1 MQFPYG
7 EIKMWENKFSHVAR
21 ELRAS
26 EIRELLKVT
35 QMPDIISFAGGLPNP
50 SSFPVEIIRDITVK
64 LLERYGD
71 KMLQYGSTEG
81 VNSFRGTLVEYYM
94 KNKGFKNIER
104 DNILITSGSQEGLYL
119 LGKTLIDPGD
129 IIVVEA
135 PTYVGALTAFR
146 TFKPHYVQIE
156 MDSEGMNIDLLERKL
171 RELKRDGKK
180 PKFIYTIP
188 TFQNPAGVT
197 MSLERRKRLI
207 ELAKEYDVLVVE
219 DSPYEELRFSGEPV
233 PQLKALD
240 SEGYVLYLGTL
251 SKVLSPGMRIAFMIG
266 DKELIHKAVLAK
278 QGVDLCTSPFV
289 QYIAEEYIKGGY
301 MSSHIPKIIK
311 LYKEKRDIMLN
322 SLEDYFPDGVKW
334 TRPDGGMFLWVT
346 LPKHLDAEKLLPK
359 AIENKVVY
367 VIGAAF
373 YPNRDHKN
381 TMRLN
386 FTYPTNEEIEEGIKR
401 LAKVIKEA
409 I

>member
-1 MQFPYG
+1 
-7 EIKMWENKFSHVAR
+7 MWEEEFS
-21 ELRAS
+21 ELAKRLKAS

-35 QMPDIISFAGGLPNP
+35 QMPDIISLAGGLPNP
-50 SSFPVEIIRDITVK
+50 KSFPVEIIKEITTK
-64 LLERYGD
+64 LLDSYGE

-81 VNSFRGTLVEYYM
+81 VNSFREALANYYNENYSFGIG
-94 KNKGFKNIER
+94 K
-104 DNILITSGSQEGLYL
+104 DNVLITVGSQEGLYL
-119 LGKTLIDPGD
+119 LGKIFLNPGD
-129 IIVVEA
+129 TVVVEA
-135 PTYVGALTAFR
+135 PTYVGAITAFQS
-146 TFKPHYVQIE
+146 FYPNYVQVE
-156 MDSEGMNIDLLERKL
+156 MDDEGMNIDILEKKL
-171 RELKRDGKK
+171 KELVREGKK

-197 MSLERRKRLI
+197 MSLERRKRLL
-207 ELAKEYDVLVVE
+207 ELAKEYNILVVE
-219 DSPYEELRFSGEPV
+219 DSPYEELRFSGEKV

-240 SEGYVLYLGTL
+240 KEGYVLYIGTL

-266 DKELIHKAVLAK
+266 NEEIIQKAVLAK
-278 QGVDLCTSPFV
+278 QGIDLCTSPFV

-301 MSSHIPKIIK
+301 MREHIPKIIK
-311 LYKEKRDIMLN
+311 LYKEKRDIMLDAI
-322 SLEDYFPDGVKW
+322 EDYFPEGVKW

-346 LPKHLDAEKLLPK
+346 LPEHIDTEKLLQK

-373 YPNRDHKN
+373 YPHRDHRN

-386 FTYPTNEEIEEGIKR
+386 FTYPTNEQIEEGIKR

-409 I
+409 L

>member
-1 MQFPYG
+1 
-7 EIKMWENKFSHVAR
+7 MWEEEFS
-21 ELRAS
+21 ELAKRLKAS

-35 QMPDIISFAGGLPNP
+35 QMPDIISLAGGLPNP
-50 SSFPVEIIRDITVK
+50 KSFPVEIIKEITTK
-64 LLERYGD
+64 LLDSYGE

-81 VNSFRGTLVEYYM
+81 VNSFREALANYYNENYSFGIG
-94 KNKGFKNIER
+94 K
-104 DNILITSGSQEGLYL
+104 DNVLITVGSQEGLYL
-119 LGKTLIDPGD
+119 LGKIFLNPGD
-129 IIVVEA
+129 TVVVEA
-135 PTYVGALTAFR
+135 PTYVGALTAFQS
-146 TFKPHYVQIE
+146 FYPNYVQVE
-156 MDSEGMNIDLLERKL
+156 MDDEGMNIDILEKKL
-171 RELKRDGKK
+171 KELVREGKK

-197 MSLERRKRLI
+197 MSLERRKRLL
-207 ELAKEYDVLVVE
+207 ELAKEYNILVVE
-219 DSPYEELRFSGEPV
+219 DSPYEELRFSGEKV

-240 SEGYVLYLGTL
+240 KEGYVLYIGTL

-266 DKELIHKAVLAK
+266 NEEIIQKAVLAK
-278 QGVDLCTSPFV
+278 QGIDLCTSPFV

-301 MSSHIPKIIK
+301 MREHIPKIIK
-311 LYKEKRDIMLN
+311 LYKEKRDIMLDAI
-322 SLEDYFPDGVKW
+322 EDYFPEGVKW

-346 LPKHLDAEKLLPK
+346 LPEHIDTEKLLQK

-373 YPNRDHKN
+373 YPHRDHRN

-386 FTYPTNEEIEEGIKR
+386 FTYPTNEQIEEGIKR

-409 I
+409 L

>member
-1 MQFPYG
+1 
-7 EIKMWENKFSHVAR
+7 MWEEEFS
-21 ELRAS
+21 ELAKRLKAS

-35 QMPDIISFAGGLPNP
+35 QMPDIISLAGGLPNP
-50 SSFPVEIIRDITVK
+50 KSFPVEIIKEITTK
-64 LLERYGD
+64 LLDSYGE

-81 VNSFRGTLVEYYM
+81 VNSFREALANYYNENYSFGIG
-94 KNKGFKNIER
+94 K
-104 DNILITSGSQEGLYL
+104 DNVLITVGSQEGLYL
-119 LGKTLIDPGD
+119 LGKIFLNPGD
-129 IIVVEA
+129 TVVVEA
-135 PTYVGALTAFR
+135 PTYVGALTAFQS
-146 TFKPHYVQIE
+146 FYPNYVQVE
-156 MDSEGMNIDLLERKL
+156 MDDEGMNIDILEKKL
-171 RELKRDGKK
+171 KELVREGKK

-197 MSLERRKRLI
+197 MSLERRKRLL
-207 ELAKEYDVLVVE
+207 ELAKEYNILVVE
-219 DSPYEELRFSGEPV
+219 DSPYEELRFSGEKV

-240 SEGYVLYLGTL
+240 KEGYVLYIGTL

-266 DKELIHKAVLAK
+266 NEEIIQKAVLAK
-278 QGVDLCTSPFV
+278 QGIDLCTSPFV

-301 MSSHIPKIIK
+301 MREHIPKIIK
-311 LYKEKRDIMLN
+311 LYKEKRDIMLDAI
-322 SLEDYFPDGVKW
+322 EDYFPDGVKW

-346 LPKHLDAEKLLPK
+346 LPEHIDTEKLLQK

-373 YPNRDHKN
+373 YPHRDHRN

-386 FTYPTNEEIEEGIKR
+386 FTYPTNEQIEEGIKR

-409 I
+409 L

>member
-1 MQFPYG
+1 
-7 EIKMWENKFSHVAR
+7 MWEEEFS
-21 ELRAS
+21 ELAKRLKAS

-35 QMPDIISFAGGLPNP
+35 QMPDIISLAGGLPNP
-50 SSFPVEIIRDITVK
+50 KSFPVEIIKEITTK
-64 LLERYGD
+64 LLDSYGE

-81 VNSFRGTLVEYYM
+81 VNSFREALANYYNENYSFGIG
-94 KNKGFKNIER
+94 K
-104 DNILITSGSQEGLYL
+104 DNVLITVGSQEGLYL
-119 LGKTLIDPGD
+119 LGKIFLNPGD
-129 IIVVEA
+129 TVVVEA
-135 PTYVGALTAFR
+135 PTYVGALTAFQS
-146 TFKPHYVQIE
+146 FYPNYVQVE
-156 MDSEGMNIDLLERKL
+156 MDDEGMNIDILEKKL
-171 RELKRDGKK
+171 KELVREGKK

-197 MSLERRKRLI
+197 MSLERRKRLL
-207 ELAKEYDVLVVE
+207 ELAKEYNILVVE
-219 DSPYEELRFSGEPV
+219 DSPYEELRFSGEKV

-240 SEGYVLYLGTL
+240 KEGYVLYIGTL

-266 DKELIHKAVLAK
+266 NEEIIQKAVLAK
-278 QGVDLCTSPFV
+278 QGIDLCTSPFV

-301 MSSHIPKIIK
+301 MREHIPKIIK
-311 LYKEKRDIMLN
+311 LYKEKRDIMLDAI
-322 SLEDYFPDGVKW
+322 EDYFPDGVKW

-346 LPKHLDAEKLLPK
+346 LPEHMDAGELLQK

-373 YPNRDHKN
+373 YPHRDHRN

-386 FTYPTNEEIEEGIKR
+386 FTYPTNEQIEEGIKR

-409 I
+409 L

>member
-1 MQFPYG
+1 
-7 EIKMWENKFSHVAR
+7 MWEEEFS
-21 ELRAS
+21 ELAKRLKAS

-35 QMPDIISFAGGLPNP
+35 QMPDIISLAGGLPNP
-50 SSFPVEIIRDITVK
+50 KSFPVEIIKEITTK
-64 LLERYGD
+64 LLDSYGE

-81 VNSFRGTLVEYYM
+81 VNSFRETLANYYNENYSFGIG
-94 KNKGFKNIER
+94 K
-104 DNILITSGSQEGLYL
+104 DNVLITAGSQEGLYL
-119 LGKTLIDPGD
+119 LGKIFLNPGD
-129 IIVVEA
+129 TVVVEA
-135 PTYVGALTAFR
+135 PTYVGAITAFQS
-146 TFKPHYVQIE
+146 FYPNYVQVE
-156 MDSEGMNIDLLERKL
+156 MDDEGMNIDILEKKL
-171 RELKRDGKK
+171 KELVREGKK

-197 MSLERRKRLI
+197 MSLERRKRLL
-207 ELAKEYDVLVVE
+207 ELAKEYNILVVE
-219 DSPYEELRFSGEPV
+219 DSPYEELRFSGEKV

-240 SEGYVLYLGTL
+240 KEGYVLYIGTL

-266 DKELIHKAVLAK
+266 NEEIIQKAVLAK
-278 QGVDLCTSPFV
+278 QGIDLCTSPFV

-301 MSSHIPKIIK
+301 MREHIPKIIK
-311 LYKEKRDIMLN
+311 LYKEKRDIMLDAI
-322 SLEDYFPDGVKW
+322 EDYFPDGVKW

-346 LPKHLDAEKLLPK
+346 LPEHMDAGELLQK

-373 YPNRDHKN
+373 YPHRDHRN

-386 FTYPTNEEIEEGIKR
+386 FTYPTNEQIEEGIKR

-409 I
+409 L

>member
-1 MQFPYG
+1 
-7 EIKMWENKFSHVAR
+7 MWEEEFS
-21 ELRAS
+21 ELAKRLKAS

-35 QMPDIISFAGGLPNP
+35 QMPDIISLAGGLPNP
-50 SSFPVEIIRDITVK
+50 KSFPVEIIKEITTK
-64 LLERYGD
+64 LLDSYGE

-81 VNSFRGTLVEYYM
+81 VNSFRETLANYYNENYSFGIG
-94 KNKGFKNIER
+94 K
-104 DNILITSGSQEGLYL
+104 DNVLITVGSQEGLYL
-119 LGKTLIDPGD
+119 LGKIFLNPGD
-129 IIVVEA
+129 TVVVEA
-135 PTYVGALTAFR
+135 PTYVGAITAFQS
-146 TFKPHYVQIE
+146 FYPNYVQVE
-156 MDSEGMNIDLLERKL
+156 MDDEGMNIDILEKKL
-171 RELKRDGKK
+171 KELVREGKK

-197 MSLERRKRLI
+197 MSLERRKRLL
-207 ELAKEYDVLVVE
+207 ELAKEYNILVVE
-219 DSPYEELRFSGEPV
+219 DSPYEELRFSGEKV

-240 SEGYVLYLGTL
+240 KEGYVLYIGTL

-266 DKELIHKAVLAK
+266 NEEIIQKAVLAK
-278 QGVDLCTSPFV
+278 QGIDLCTSPFV

-301 MSSHIPKIIK
+301 MREHIPKIIK
-311 LYKEKRDIMLN
+311 LYKEKRDIMLDAI
-322 SLEDYFPDGVKW
+322 EDYFPDGVKW

-346 LPKHLDAEKLLPK
+346 LPEHMDAGELLQK

-373 YPNRDHKN
+373 YPHRDHRN

-386 FTYPTNEEIEEGIKR
+386 FTYPTNEQIEEGIKR

-409 I
+409 L

>member
-1 MQFPYG
+1 
-7 EIKMWENKFSHVAR
+7 MWGNAFSQVAK

-50 SSFPVEIIRDITVK
+50 KSFPVEIIKEITVK
-64 LLERYGD
+64 LLDKQGE

-81 VNSFRGTLVEYYM
+81 VNGLRDALVEYYKDM
-94 KNKGFKNIER
+94 HGFENIDR
-104 DNILITSGSQEGLYL
+104 DNILITAGSQEGLYL
-119 LGKTLIDPGD
+119 LGKILIDPGD
-129 IIVVEA
+129 TIIVEA

-146 TFKPHYVQIE
+146 TFKPNYVEIE
-156 MDSEGMNIDLLERKL
+156 MDNQGMNIEILEKKL
-171 RELKRDGKK
+171 RELIKEGKK

-197 MSLERRKRLI
+197 MSLERRKRLL
-207 ELAKEYDVLVVE
+207 ELAREYDILVVE
-219 DSPYEELRFSGEPV
+219 DSPYEELRFSGEKI

-240 SEGYVLYLGTL
+240 KDGYVLHLGTL

-266 DKELIHKAVLAK
+266 DKELIHKAVMAK

-289 QYIAEEYIKGGY
+289 QYIAEEYIRGGY
-301 MSSHIPKIIK
+301 MKSHIPKIIK
-311 LYKEKRDIMLN
+311 LYKEKRDIMLDTM
-322 SLEDYFPDGVKW
+322 EEYFPSEVEW

-346 LPKHLDAEKLLPK
+346 LPPHVDSEKMLPR
-359 AIENKVVY
+359 AIEKKVVY

-373 YPNRDHKN
+373 YPHRDHKN
-381 TMRLN
+381 AMRLN
-386 FTYPTNEEIEEGIKR
+386 FTYPTNEQIKEGIKR
-401 LAKVIKEA
+401 LAEVIKEEL
-409 I
+409 

>member
-1 MQFPYG
+1 
-7 EIKMWENKFSHVAR
+7 MWEEEFS
-21 ELRAS
+21 ELAKRLKAS

-35 QMPDIISFAGGLPNP
+35 QMPDIISLAGGLPNP
-50 SSFPVEIIRDITVK
+50 KSFPVEIIKEITTK
-64 LLERYGD
+64 LLDSYGE

-81 VNSFRGTLVEYYM
+81 VNSFRETLANYYNENYSFGIG
-94 KNKGFKNIER
+94 K
-104 DNILITSGSQEGLYL
+104 DNVLITVGSQEGLYL
-119 LGKTLIDPGD
+119 LGKIFLNPGD
-129 IIVVEA
+129 TVVVEA
-135 PTYVGALTAFR
+135 PTYVGALTAFQS
-146 TFKPHYVQIE
+146 FYPNYVQVE
-156 MDSEGMNIDLLERKL
+156 MDDEGMNIDILEKKL
-171 RELKRDGKK
+171 KELVREGKK

-197 MSLERRKRLI
+197 MSLERRKRLL
-207 ELAKEYDVLVVE
+207 ELAKEYNILVVE
-219 DSPYEELRFSGEPV
+219 DSPYEELRFSGEKV

-240 SEGYVLYLGTL
+240 KEGYVLYIGTL

-266 DKELIHKAVLAK
+266 NEEIIQKAVLAK
-278 QGVDLCTSPFV
+278 QGIDLCTSPFV

-301 MSSHIPKIIK
+301 MREHIPKIIK
-311 LYKEKRDIMLN
+311 LYKEKRDIMLDAI
-322 SLEDYFPDGVKW
+322 EDYFPEGVKW

-346 LPKHLDAEKLLPK
+346 LPEHIDTEKLLQK

-373 YPNRDHKN
+373 YPHRDHRN

-386 FTYPTNEEIEEGIKR
+386 FTYPTNEQIEEGIKR

-409 I
+409 L